1 MMQKKWFRLFIWFVS
16 TAFFFAAASII
27 IATYSAAP
35 SEQQIMAYMSGM
47 MKAMEVSLMGLSM
60 TIESDTELK
69 KIILEVSSITG
80 TLIMIS
86 ILGGFYLRRMRRKKN
101 G

>member
-16 TAFFFAAASII
+16 TAMFFAASCII
-27 IATYSAAP
+27 IATYSADP
-35 SEQQIMAYMSGM
+35 TEQQIMAYMSGM
-47 MKAMEVSLMGLSM
+47 MKAMEISLIGLSM

-69 KIILEVSSITG
+69 NVILEVSSITSV
-80 TLIMIS
+80 LIVLS
-86 ILGGFYLRRMRRKKN
+86 TFGGFYIRRNRRKKS

>member
-16 TAFFFAAASII
+16 TALFFAASSII
-27 IATYSAAP
+27 IATYSADP

-47 MKAMEVSLMGLSM
+47 MKAMEISLMGLSM

-69 KIILEVSSITG
+69 NIIMEVSSFTG
-80 TLIMIS
+80 ILI
-86 ILGGFYLRRMRRKKN
+86 ILGIFGGFYIRRIRRKKN